1 MRSRTARTSRRR
13 SSWPHHRRRGHPLG
27 MTRDRPRAASMR
39 STVAPTLTPPEAPRR
54 SGRLEERFRGRAER
68 AIAKRRV
75 FRYLASAL
83 LVTSVGAGILVRA
96 IDHKDFHT

>member
-1 MRSRTARTSRRR
+1 MG
-13 SSWPHHRRRGHPLG
+13 SWLHRHPHRMTRQRRG
-27 MTRDRPRAASMR
+27 AASMAGAVR
-39 STVAPTLTPPEAPRR
+39 PTLTPPEVAPRR

-83 LVTSVGAGILVRA
+83 LITSILAGAVVRA
-96 IDHKDFHT
+96 VDPKDFETLGDGIWWALVTLA